1 MSKLFFRDSK
11 FLVLLFALTL
21 FVSCKT
27 PHSITY
33 FQDTK
38 NGTKIRSIIS
48 DSSSYEITIRP
59 ADLLT
64 IAVSSIDP
72 NAVAIFNLPATTYLT
87 PGNTELS
94 TTPVMQTYLVDNHG
108 NIDFPVLGRIKASGL
123 TRIELADYI
132 KEKVKVYVKEPLV
145 NVQII
150 NFKISVLGE
159 VNAPGTKSVSG
170 ERITILDAISLAGDL
185 TINGMRNNALLI
197 RENGMKK
204 DFYRFDLTSS
214 DLFSSPYF
222 YLKQNDIIYIE
233 PNEAKQNSSKID
245 SRKQF
250 NISVASTIT
259 SVVATIASLCIAL
272 FIK

>member
-1 MSKLFFRDSK
+1 MNKHFWENSRL
-11 FLVLLFALTL
+11 LVLSCTLIL
-21 FVSCKT
+21 FVSCQA
-27 PHSITY
+27 PRSIVY
-33 FQDTK
+33 FQDMPNDTEM
-38 NGTKIRSIIS
+38 RSIAS
-48 DSSSYEITIRP
+48 NSSSYEITIQP

-64 IAVSSIDP
+64 INVSSIDP

-94 TTPVMQTYLVDNHG
+94 TTPVMQTYLVDTQG
-108 NIDFPVLGRIKASGL
+108 NIDFPVLGRIKAGGL
-123 TRIELADYI
+123 TRTQLADYI
-132 KEKVKVYVKEPLV
+132 KEKINMYAKEPLV

-159 VNAPGTKSVSG
+159 VNSPGTKTVNS

-185 TINGMRNNALLI
+185 SINGKRDNVLLI
-197 RENGMKK
+197 RENGTKK
-204 DFYRFDLTSS
+204 DFYRFNLTSS

-233 PNEAKQNSSKID
+233 PNKAKLNSSKID

-250 NISVASTIT
+250 NVSVASTIT
-259 SVVATIASLCIAL
+259 GVVATIASLCIAL

>member
-1 MSKLFFRDSK
+1 MNKRFWENSRL
-11 FLVLLFALTL
+11 LVLSCTLIL
-21 FVSCKT
+21 FVSCQV
-27 PHSITY
+27 PRSIVY
-33 FQDTK
+33 FQDMPNDTEM
-38 NGTKIRSIIS
+38 RSIAS
-48 DSSSYEITIRP
+48 NSSSYEITIQP

-64 IAVSSIDP
+64 INVSSIDP

-94 TTPVMQTYLVDNHG
+94 TTPVMQTYLVDTQG
-108 NIDFPVLGRIKASGL
+108 NIDFPVLGRIKAGGL
-123 TRIELADYI
+123 TRTQLADYI
-132 KEKVKVYVKEPLV
+132 KEKINMYAKEPLV

-159 VNAPGTKSVSG
+159 VNSPGTKTVNS

-185 TINGMRNNALLI
+185 SINGKRDNVLLI
-197 RENGMKK
+197 RENGTKK
-204 DFYRFDLTSS
+204 DFYRFNLTSS

-233 PNEAKQNSSKID
+233 PNKAKLNSSKID

-250 NISVASTIT
+250 NVSVASTIT
-259 SVVATIASLCIAL
+259 GVVATIASLCIAL

>member
-1 MSKLFFRDSK
+1 MNKLFWRNSKL
-11 FLVLLFALTL
+11 LVLLFTLIL

-27 PHSITY
+27 PRSIIY
-33 FQDTK
+33 FQDTQ
-38 NGTKIRSIIS
+38 NDTEMRSIIS
-48 DSSSYEITIRP
+48 DSSSYEITIQP

-64 IAVSSIDP
+64 ITVSSIDP
-72 NAVAIFNLPATTYLT
+72 NAVAIFNLPATTFLT

-94 TTPVMQTYLVDNHG
+94 TTPVMQTYLVDTKG

-123 TRIELADYI
+123 TRIQLADYI
-132 KEKVKVYVKEPLV
+132 KEKINIYVKEPLV

-159 VNAPGTKSVSG
+159 VNSPGTKSVNG

-185 TINGMRNNALLI
+185 TINGKRSNALLI
-197 RENGMKK
+197 RENGIKK

-233 PNEAKQNSSKID
+233 PNKAKQNSSRID

-250 NISVASTIT
+250 NVSVASTIT
-259 SVVATIASLCIAL
+259 GVIATIASLCIAL